1 MVFRQTYTPEFHQ
14 VDMMGVVH
22 NLVYLHWFESCRNKM
37 LFSVI
42 PPEDAL
48 SFGIALPVT
57 KNVCN
62 HSGFTRLGDTV
73 VVTTRHRVFTT
84 YQGSFVFHHSIV
96 NKRDKKEVASGETV
110 LTTVQWPSGKLL
122 REFPE
127 DLYKRYLDFALS
139 DKVDYEQA

>member
-1 MVFRQTYTPEFHQ
+1 
-14 VDMMGVVH
+14 MMGVVH
-22 NLVYLHWFESCRNKM
+22 NLVYLHWFEANRNKM
-37 LFSVI
+37 LFSAMRL
-42 PPEDAL
+42 EDMM
-48 SFGIALPVT
+48 SHGIALPVT

-62 HSGFTRLGDTV
+62 HSGFTRFGDTV
-73 VVTTRHRVFTT
+73 VVTTRHKVFNT

-127 DLYKRYLDFALS
+127 ELYKRYLDFALS
-139 DKVDYEQA
+139 DRIENEQT